1 MTALFAI
8 MFYAATAI
16 LAAGLAFKVVQY
28 ARTPAPLKIPTT
40 PAPVSTSGIALRFVR
55 EVILFESLFKANKW
69 IWLFG
74 YIFHGALLLAML
86 RHLRYFIH
94 PVWDWVVLVQ
104 PFGIYAGFAMLAGLG
119 ALWFRRVFV
128 QRIRYISGPSDHL
141 ILILLIAITGS
152 GLAMRY
158 VARTD
163 IVALKQFMLG
173 LMRLD
178 WQPMPA
184 DPILMAHLDHLPL
197 FQAVACARPVLQ
209 PNPQPGRQCPREAPS
224 GALGGAAGRRGRI
237 TWAITRHPNWA
248 NTLKSRRSVK
258 GRCRIRNPLRPHPT
272 IRRRWV
278 SPVNW
283 SRTGTARRSAD

>member
-8 MFYAATAI
+8 LFYAATAI
-16 LAAGLAFKVVQY
+16 LAAGLTFKVVQY

-40 PAPVSTSGIALRFVR
+40 PAPVSTGGIALRFAR

-119 ALWFRRVFV
+119 ALWFRRIFV

-141 ILILLIAITGS
+141 MLILLIAITGS

-184 DPILMAHLDHLPL
+184 DPILMAHLGMVIALMIIFPFSKLLHAPGLFFSPTRNQVDNAREKRHLAPW
-197 FQAVACARPVLQ
+197 AARL
-209 PNPQPGRQCPREAPS
+209 E
-224 GALGGAAGRRGRI
+224 GGGE
-237 TWAITRHPNWA
+237 
-248 NTLKSRRSVK
+248 
-258 GRCRIRNPLRPHPT
+258 
-272 IRRRWV
+272 
-278 SPVNW
+278 
-283 SRTGTARRSAD
+283 